1 MDFSAPFGRRGLL
14 GLAVPLVLGL
24 SSGRAAE
31 AALRERS
38 VTVQHLHTGESLK
51 ATYYADGRYI
61 EEEMRRVSWLL
72 RDWRAQRARAIDP
85 ELLDLLWS
93 LRHRLDTPAPIQV
106 ICGYRTP
113 QTNAMLRRRSE
124 GVARNSLHLKGMA
137 VDLRVQGRSLR
148 QVRAAAVSLR
158 GGGVGYY
165 PRSNFVHLDTGKVRY
180 W

>member
-1 MDFSAPFGRRGLL
+1 MQCSAPLSRRRLLGFAAPLLL
-14 GLAVPLVLGL
+14 GLN
-24 SSGRAAE
+24 SGRAAE

-38 VTVQHLHTGESLK
+38 VTFHHLHTGESLRT
-51 ATYYADGRYI
+51 TYFADGRYL
-61 EEEMRRVSWLL
+61 EDELRRASWLL
-72 RDWRAQRARAIDP
+72 RDWRAQRARAVDP
-85 ELLDLLWS
+85 ELLDTLWS
-93 LRHRLDTPAPIQV
+93 LRQRLESSSPIHV

-148 QVRAAAVSLR
+148 QVRAAAASLR
-158 GGGVGYY
+158 AGGVGYY
-165 PRSNFVHLDTGKVRY
+165 PSSNFVHVDTGQVRY